1 MKKRPIAPSIV
12 FSSCRRRPNKTE
24 LDTGTSLGSK
34 GKTPTRLSPFS
45 FVIFG
50 LNPLGRAC
58 SNMSIWPLRAA
69 SKSLPANAIASGGN
83 CSAGAGGQGGAES
96 ISVSDKTGGMR
107 YLDCTVI
114 AVRQSQIDRRLNCFE
129 GVENF
134 CMNDYV

>member
-1 MKKRPIAPSIV
+1 
-12 FSSCRRRPNKTE
+12 
-24 LDTGTSLGSK
+24 
-34 GKTPTRLSPFS
+34 
-45 FVIFG
+45 
-50 LNPLGRAC
+50 
-58 SNMSIWPLRAA
+58 MSIWPLRAA

-96 ISVSDKTGGMR
+96 ISVSDKDWGDAVSR
-107 YLDCTVI
+107 LHLLS